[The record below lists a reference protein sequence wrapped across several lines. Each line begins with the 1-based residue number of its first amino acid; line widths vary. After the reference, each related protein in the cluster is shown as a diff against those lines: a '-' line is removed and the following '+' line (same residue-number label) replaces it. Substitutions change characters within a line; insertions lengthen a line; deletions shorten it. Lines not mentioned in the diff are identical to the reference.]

1 MGIGSNRAAI
11 LMFPVELLRVR
22 SHFLYPLFDTLR
34 VCSPATIPT
43 EDGGLPTKLPS
54 ISKSAPKGSDEIS
67 AVASTVER
75 AGLLEF
81 VTASPKPPAVTP
93 ADIVVDGDC
102 TLDTVSTSPPGRV
115 SAQHEELT
123 EKS

>member
-43 EDGGLPTKLPS
+43 EDGVLPTKLPS
-54 ISKSAPKGSDEIS
+54 ISISAPKGSDEIS
-67 AVASTVER
+67 AVASAVER
-75 AGLLEF
+75 AGLLAF
-81 VTASPKPPAVTP
+81 VPAPPLSVLVNTAVTP
-93 ADIVVDGDC
+93 AGAVVDGDC
-102 TLDTVSTSPPGRV
+102 PLDTVSTSPPGRV
-115 SAQHEELT
+115 SA
-123 EKS
+123 